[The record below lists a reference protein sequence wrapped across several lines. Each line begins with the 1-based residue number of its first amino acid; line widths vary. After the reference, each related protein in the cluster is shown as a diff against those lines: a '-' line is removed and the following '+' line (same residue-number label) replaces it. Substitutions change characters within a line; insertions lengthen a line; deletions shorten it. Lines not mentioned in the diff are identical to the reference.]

1 MEKLKQLFTDHY
13 VIPEEWLWVIF
24 GVVVLLLLFF
34 DLFLFNRKNEVPNF
48 WHTLNLCIV
57 YILAACVF
65 GVFIIYE
72 EGVDKGMDFFTGF
85 LVEKSLS
92 LDNIFI
98 MSLIFSSL
106 GVPRMYQHRVLFWG
120 ILGAIVMRALLILVG
135 ETLISNFHW
144 VLYIFSAFLVY
155 TGVKML
161 LHKGEEE
168 PAFEET
174 RMFKFF
180 SKIFHVTGKIHG
192 EHFFV
197 KENGKHYI
205 TPLFFALI
213 TIETMDVIFALDSI
227 PAIFLIT
234 QDVFI
239 VYTSNIFAILGLR
252 ALYFLLEA
260 VVHKFKYLKPA
271 LSIIL
276 IFIGLKIFAPRVLGF
291 ELEAWH
297 SLSVTFGLLFAGIAV
312 SLWKAKDE
320 KSPEA

>member
-1 MEKLKQLFTDHY
+1 MDKISDFFTNHA
-13 VIPEEWLWVIF
+13 VLPESWMWVIF
-24 GVVVLLLLFF
+24 GIAVVVLLLWDLLF
-34 DLFLFNRKNEVPNF
+34 FNRKNEVPNF
-48 WHTLNLCIV
+48 FHTLIVCVV

-65 GVFIIYE
+65 GVFVIYE
-72 EGVDKGMDFFTGF
+72 EGLDKGMLFFTGF

-120 ILGAIVMRALLILVG
+120 ILGAVVMRALLIFLG
-135 ETLISNFHW
+135 EALISNFHW
-144 VLYIFSAFLVY
+144 VLYVFSAFLVY
-155 TGVKML
+155 TGIKMVL
-161 LHKGEEE
+161 PEGEEKQE
-168 PAFEET
+168 LKDS
-174 RMFKFF
+174 RLYRVL
-180 SKIFHVTGKIHG
+180 SKMFHVTHEIRG

-213 TIETMDVIFALDSI
+213 IIETMDVIFALDSI

-260 VVHKFKYLKPA
+260 AVHKFVYLKQA
-271 LSIIL
+271 LSVIL
-276 IFIGLKIFAPRVLGF
+276 IFIGLKIFLPKIGIDI
-291 ELEAWH
+291 EAWH
-297 SLSVTFGLLFAGIAV
+297 SLTITFSLLFAGIAF
-312 SLWKAKDE
+312 SLLKLHREKA
-320 KSPEA
+320 A

>member
-1 MEKLKQLFTDHY
+1 MEKLEYIFTHHA
-13 VIPEEWLWVIF
+13 VLSQEAMWAIF
-24 GVVVLLLLFF
+24 GIVVLALLFF
-34 DLFLFNRKNEVPNF
+34 DLFIFNRKNEVPNF
-48 WHTLNLCIV
+48 IHTLVLCV
-57 YILAACVF
+57 LYIAAACLF
-65 GVFIIYE
+65 GVFVIYE

-98 MSLIFSSL
+98 MSLVFASI
-106 GVPRMYQHRVLFWG
+106 GVPRQYQHRVLFWG
-120 ILGAIVMRALLILVG
+120 ILGAIVMRALLIGVG
-135 ETLISNFHW
+135 EALISNFHW
-144 VLYIFSAFLVY
+144 VLYVFSAILVY

-161 LHKGEEE
+161 VAKEDEE
-168 PAFEET
+168 ADFENSKV
-174 RMFKFF
+174 FKLV
-180 SKIFHVTGKIHG
+180 SKVFHVTGKIHD

-205 TPLFFALI
+205 TPLFFALLV
-213 TIETMDVIFALDSI
+213 IELMDVIFALDSI

-271 LSIIL
+271 LAIIL
-276 IFIGLKIFAPRVLGF
+276 VFIGLKIFVPKLTGF

-297 SLSVTFGLLFAGIAV
+297 SLAVTFALLFGGIAV
-312 SLWKAKDE
+312 SVYKAK
-320 KSPEA
+320 EA

>member
-1 MEKLKQLFTDHY
+1 MEKLEYIFTHHA
-13 VIPEEWLWVIF
+13 VLSQEAMWAIF
-24 GVVVLLLLFF
+24 GIVVLVLLFF
-34 DLFLFNRKNEVPNF
+34 DLFIFNRKNEVPNF
-48 WHTLNLCIV
+48 IHTLVLCV
-57 YILAACVF
+57 LYIAAACLF
-65 GVFIIYE
+65 GVFVIYE
-72 EGVDKGMDFFTGF
+72 EGADKGMDFFTGF

-98 MSLIFSSL
+98 MSLVFASI
-106 GVPRMYQHRVLFWG
+106 GVPRQYQHRVLFWG
-120 ILGAIVMRALLILVG
+120 ILGAIVMRALLIGVG
-135 ETLISNFHW
+135 EALISNFHW
-144 VLYIFSAFLVY
+144 VLYVFSAILVY

-161 LHKGEEE
+161 VAKEDEE
-168 PAFEET
+168 ADFENSKV
-174 RMFKFF
+174 FKLV
-180 SKIFHVTGKIHG
+180 SKVFHVTGKIHG

-205 TPLFFALI
+205 TPLFFALLV
-213 TIETMDVIFALDSI
+213 IELMDVIFALDSI

-271 LSIIL
+271 LAIIL
-276 IFIGLKIFAPRVLGF
+276 VFIGLKIFVPKLTGF

-297 SLSVTFGLLFAGIAV
+297 SLAVTFALLFGGIAV
-312 SLWKAKDE
+312 SVYKAK
-320 KSPEA
+320 EA

>member
-1 MEKLKQLFTDHY
+1 MEKIKELFTNHAML
-13 VIPEEWLWVIF
+13 PESWMWVIF
-24 GVVVLLLLFF
+24 GIAVLVLLMWDLLF
-34 DLFLFNRKNEVPNF
+34 FNRKNEVPNF
-48 WHTLNLCIV
+48 FHTLAVCIV

-65 GVFIIYE
+65 GVFVIYE
-72 EGVDKGMDFFTGF
+72 EGVDKGMLFFTGF

-106 GVPRMYQHRVLFWG
+106 GVPRKYQHRVLFWG
-120 ILGAIVMRALLILVG
+120 ILGAVVMRAILIFLG
-135 ETLISNFHW
+135 EALISNFHW

-155 TGVKML
+155 TGAKMVL
-161 LHKGEEE
+161 PDK
-168 PAFEET
+168 EET
-174 RMFKFF
+174 KELKDSRLYKIV
-180 SKIFHVTGKIHG
+180 SKIFHVTHEIRG
-192 EHFFV
+192 EHFFI

-213 TIETMDVIFALDSI
+213 IIETMDVIFALDSI

-239 VYTSNIFAILGLR
+239 IYTSNIFALLGLR

-260 VVHKFKYLKPA
+260 AVHKFVYLKQA

-276 IFIGLKIFAPRVLGF
+276 IFIGLKIFLPYVGL
-291 ELEAWH
+291 ELQAWH
-297 SLSVTFGLLFAGIAV
+297 SLAVTFSLLLAGVIASV
-312 SLWKAKDE
+312 VKMRSKKKTA
-320 KSPEA
+320 

>member
-1 MEKLKQLFTDHY
+1 
-13 VIPEEWLWVIF
+13 
-24 GVVVLLLLFF
+24 
-34 DLFLFNRKNEVPNF
+34 
-48 WHTLNLCIV
+48 
-57 YILAACVF
+57 
-65 GVFIIYE
+65 
-72 EGVDKGMDFFTGF
+72 
-85 LVEKSLS
+85 
-92 LDNIFI
+92 
-98 MSLIFSSL
+98 
-106 GVPRMYQHRVLFWG
+106 MYQHRVLFWG
-120 ILGAIVMRALLILVG
+120 ILGAIVMRALLIWVG

-144 VLYIFSAFLVY
+144 ILYVFSAFLVY

-161 LHKGEEE
+161 LHKGEDE

-174 RMFKFF
+174 RLFKFL

-197 KENGKHYI
+197 KENGRHYI
-205 TPLFFALI
+205 TPLFFALL

-234 QDVFI
+234 NDVFI

-260 VVHKFKYLKPA
+260 AVHKFTYLKPA

-276 IFIGLKIFAPRVLGF
+276 IFIGLKIFAPYILGF

-297 SLSVTFGLLFAGIAV
+297 SLTVTFGLLFAGIGI
-312 SLWKAKDE
+312 SLWKNRNA
-320 KSPEA
+320 EATPQ

>member
-1 MEKLKQLFTDHY
+1 MEKLQDLFTNHP
-13 VIPEEWLWVIF
+13 VLPESWLWVIF
-24 GVVVLLLLFF
+24 GIAVVVLLLWDLLF
-34 DLFLFNRKNEVPNF
+34 FNRKNEVPNF
-48 WHTLNLCIV
+48 MHTLVLCII
-57 YILAACVF
+57 YILAALLF
-65 GVFIIYE
+65 GVFIMYE
-72 EGVDKGMDFFTGF
+72 EGVDKGMLFFTGF

-98 MSLIFSSL
+98 MSIIFTSL

-120 ILGAIVMRALLILVG
+120 ILGALIMRAILIFLG
-135 ETLISNFHW
+135 EALISNFHW

-155 TGVKML
+155 TGAKMVL
-161 LHKGEEE
+161 PEKEQKKELKDTKLY
-168 PAFEET
+168 AFLS
-174 RMFKFF
+174 KF
-180 SKIFHVTGKIHG
+180 FHVTHEIRG

-205 TPLFFALI
+205 TPLFFALLI
-213 TIETMDVIFALDSI
+213 IETMDVIFALDSI

-260 VVHKFKYLKPA
+260 AVHKFVYLKQA

-276 IFIGLKIFAPRVLGF
+276 IYIGMKIFLPYCGVNIQP
-291 ELEAWH
+291 WH
-297 SLSVTFGLLFAGIAV
+297 SLCITFSILFIGIAA
-312 SLWKAKDE
+312 SLIKAKKQE
-320 KSPEA
+320 QKA